1 MFGLLLMVKNIPFMF
16 VDFDTLPNDARVW
29 VYQANRTLTP
39 QEQIDIT
46 TFLSDFLENWTAH
59 QQTLRASVKI
69 LNNFFVI
76 IALDEGYQA
85 ASGCSI
91 DKQVHHIKQIEEK
104 LGISLLDH
112 AQIACLSE
120 NEIKTIHFSKIKA
133 AISENELTPQTLIF
147 NKSISKI
154 SDLKTSW
161 LLPAQETWL
170 KNYFQPVSV

>member
-1 MFGLLLMVKNIPFMF
+1 MF
-16 VDFDTLPNDARVW
+16 VDFDKLPKDARVW

-69 LNNFFVI
+69 LNDFFVI

-104 LGISLLDH
+104 LGVSLLDH
-112 AQIACLSE
+112 AQIAYFFG
-120 NEIKTIHFSKIKA
+120 NEVKTIHFSKIKV
-133 AISENELTPQTLIF
+133 AISEGIVAPHTLIF
-147 NKSISKI
+147 NKNITKI
-154 SDLKTSW
+154 CDLQTSW

-170 KNYFQPVSV
+170 KNYFQPASV